1 MWGTEWNITGNLKD
15 WDVTAR
21 LGELDMPVLITSG
34 RHDLTTPAVVRPIAD
49 GTRGAGWVVFST
61 ARTCPRSRSRN
72 ASARSSGPSS
82 AKWKQLTQGPSA
94 MRVTGVEIGN
104 DDLCVLAADRT
115 ASV

>member
-49 GTRGAGWVVFST
+49 GIRGAEWVVFEH
-61 ARTCPRSRSRN
+61 
-72 ASARSSGPSS
+72 SAHMPSIEEPERFRQVLGS
-82 AKWKQLTQGPSA
+82 FLSK
-94 MRVTGVEIGN
+94 VE
-104 DDLCVLAADRT
+104 AADPGP
-115 ASV
+115 